1 MRPCP
6 SRGTLHPKLMVE
18 RRSSGEKSLVRPSL
32 LFLLAAVAAVVAG
45 CGDATSHTFVRAS
58 RPAHQ
63 PRRLEVQPRSTGPF
77 AHPLGRPHL
86 APGSDPSALP
96 GDVLIADRS
105 NNRLLVVDPQG
116 RIVWRFPRP
125 GGRSL
130 PLPDDA
136 FFSPNGREIVV
147 TEEDVDAVSLVDVG
161 SHRLVWR
168 YGALGVPGSSAN
180 RLAHPDDAMLLPDGT
195 IVAADIENCRL
206 VLLRPHVRHPIRT
219 SGSPAE
225 GCVHSPPRAW
235 GSPNG
240 AFPLMGGGTLV
251 TEIGGA
257 WVDALSRT
265 GRLLWS
271 THPPGVY
278 YPSDSNEVRRGLYVT
293 VGWQSPGLLE
303 TFDRQ
308 GRLHWRY
315 RPRAGAPA
323 LDHPSLA
330 LPLPNGDFLVNDDFN
345 DRVIVVDPRTNRV
358 VWQYGHTGV
367 PGSAP
372 GYLSR
377 PDGMDLA
384 PPAALLTRVHARIR
398 LPR

>member
-1 MRPCP
+1 MRPA
-6 SRGTLHPKLMVE
+6 
-18 RRSSGEKSLVRPSL
+18 LVIV
-32 LFLLAAVAAVVAG
+32 LAAVAAAAG
-45 CGDATSHTFVRAS
+45 CGGATHRTDPPRAH
-58 RPAHQ
+58 RPAHHH
-63 PRRLEVQPRSTGPF
+63 PRRLEAKTKPTGPF

-86 APGSDPSALP
+86 APGSDPSVLP
-96 GDVLIADRS
+96 ADVLIADRS

-116 RIVWRFPRP
+116 RIVWRFPQP
-125 GGRSL
+125 GRASL

-136 FFSPNGREIVV
+136 FFSPNGRQIVV
-147 TEEDVDAVSLVDVG
+147 TEEDVDAVSVVDVA
-161 SHRLVWR
+161 SQRIVWR
-168 YGALGVPGSSAN
+168 YGAVDLPGIGPN
-180 RLAHPDDAMLLPDGT
+180 RLAHPDDAMLLPDGS

-206 VLLRPHVRHPIRT
+206 VELRSHVRHAIRT

-225 GCVHSPPRAW
+225 GCVHAPPRAW

-240 AFPLMGGGTLV
+240 AFPLTGGGTLV
-251 TEIGGA
+251 TEINGD
-257 WVDALSRT
+257 WVDALSRN
-265 GRLLWS
+265 GHLLWS

-278 YPSDSNEVRRGLYVT
+278 YPSDSNEVHRGLYVT
-293 VGWQSPGLLE
+293 VGWQSPGILE

-345 DRVIVVDPRTNRV
+345 DRVIVIDPRTDRV

-377 PDGMDLA
+377 PDGVDLA
-384 PPAALLTRVHARIR
+384 PPAALLTRIRATIR
-398 LPR
+398 LPG